1 MTTSSSL
8 SDPARRRAKDLRR
21 LGIDEIDRRILHVLA
36 DDARIPNAALASA
49 VGIAPSTCH
58 VRVQALRASGVIQ
71 GFHTAVDLGALG
83 RGLEAMIAV
92 RLQSSARA
100 RISDVAE
107 RMTARREV
115 MAVFLL
121 AGADDLMVH
130 VAVHDTQELRAF
142 VLEHLSTRAEIASTE
157 TSLVFE
163 HLRSRHGAGDRV
175 VG

>member
-1 MTTSSSL
+1 MTTSSAL

-21 LGIDEIDRRILHVLA
+21 VGIDDIDRRILQVLA
-36 DDARIPNAALASA
+36 DDARIPNAALASI

-58 VRVQALRASGVIQ
+58 VRLQALRASGVIQ
-71 GFHTAVDLGALG
+71 GFHTDVNLGALG

-100 RISDVAE
+100 RISDVAA
-107 RMTARREV
+107 RITARDEV

-121 AGADDLMVH
+121 AGADDLLVH
-130 VAVHDTQELRAF
+130 VAVHDTQELRGF
-142 VLEHLSTRAEIASTE
+142 VLEHLSTRSEIASTE

-163 HLRSRHGAGDRV
+163 HLRSRRRPIDGV